1 MSSIVIPPST
11 KNLVREFQ
19 QTYLLDQITHEQ
31 ELRKRLKEEI
41 DICDKLTENY
51 AKFLETKEAT
61 EIAFNN
67 EDKDETYHERVVKSF
82 MILQKNPKHYF
93 QYKHNMEKNL
103 KKCIHSEKFFR
114 YVYNHNL
121 SKAKEYHDKIS
132 NYWNEEL
139 ETVMEESRNGR
150 GVKLLLTTK
159 KPECKMVNEADGEEY
174 SKNDD
179 AVRQLGDKMK
189 EEYETRQMCLKYVT
203 MILEKSILYQ
213 SGVDV

>member
-1 MSSIVIPPST
+1 
-11 KNLVREFQ
+11 
-19 QTYLLDQITHEQ
+19 
-31 ELRKRLKEEI
+31 
-41 DICDKLTENY
+41 
-51 AKFLETKEAT
+51 
-61 EIAFNN
+61 
-67 EDKDETYHERVVKSF
+67 
-82 MILQKNPKHYF
+82 
-93 QYKHNMEKNL
+93 
-103 KKCIHSEKFFR
+103 
-114 YVYNHNL
+114 
-121 SKAKEYHDKIS
+121 
-132 NYWNEEL
+132 
-139 ETVMEESRNGR
+139 MEESRNGR